1 MSKER
6 KLNEQGRQEV
16 AEIIQRMCGVPA
28 EQTVEILRFLSPA
41 VVELLAN
48 QQKAGIEAPRVEL
61 RGFGI
66 AKGKQLKAKTISYH
80 NIHTGKKEEKELP
93 ERFQVSFSVSPMM
106 KKSANDALDLG
117 A

>member
-6 KLNEQGRQEV
+6 KLNEQGRHEV
-16 AEIIQRMCGVPA
+16 AQIIERMCGVPA
-28 EQTVEILRFLSPA
+28 EQTVEVLKFLSPA

-66 AKGKQLKAKTISYH
+66 AKGKQLKAKTMTYY
-80 NIHTGKKEEKELP
+80 NPKAKRKEEKELP
-93 ERFQVSFSVSPMM
+93 ERFHVSFSVSKMM
-106 KKSANDALDLG
+106 KKSANDFLEL
-117 A
+117 